1 MKGIILFVLFFIFT
15 AFSYSYSDIINDA
28 IVRSYEYSKQVNG
41 SNFNLDNVSCHA
53 ENRTY
58 HEPHNKFIIIDC
70 DDNSHFSASV
80 YYLASKNS
88 CNVRKIVGNDT
99 VSYGIYYV
107 KNSNIYESIKDEY
120 GIDISVKK
128 VYIDCVSIYKK
139 FKSKVVGRIRNS
151 EFKCTYNGCYTYY
164 DDGTK
169 VKYKSH

>member
-1 MKGIILFVLFFIFT
+1 MKEIILFVLFFIFT
-15 AFSYSYSDIINDA
+15 AFSYSYSDILNDA
-28 IVRSYEYSKQVNG
+28 IVRSYEYDKQVNA
-41 SNFNLDNVSCHA
+41 SDFNLDNVSCRG

-58 HEPHNKFIIIDC
+58 SNPHSKFIIIDC
-70 DDNSHFSASV
+70 DDDSEFSANV
-80 YYLASKNS
+80 YNLASKNL
-88 CNVRKIVGNDT
+88 CNIRKIVGSDT
-99 VSYGIYYV
+99 LKYGIYYV
-107 KNSNIYESIKDEY
+107 KNSNIYESITDEY

-151 EFKCTYNGCYTYY
+151 EFKCKSSGCYTYY